1 MAEALSEPA
10 KTEGAGRFEESAA
23 RQRASL
29 VRRFRGP
36 IGASAMFVVIVTAW
50 HLTVANGLVSEIIL
64 PPPIQVARALIDTVT
79 ESFFYAHLWITTV
92 EVLLGFFIGSTIGFS
107 LGAALG
113 VSALLR
119 EVSYPYII
127 AFQGLPKV
135 VLAPVFITAF
145 GFGITSKVVMAIAI
159 CFFPVLINTM
169 AGLTSVDPDAR
180 RLLRSLNANEL
191 QMFTK
196 LALPHSLPLVFAGLK
211 TALTLA
217 LVGAIVGEFVGA
229 SEGIGVLLATFAY
242 QLQVARV
249 WALTII
255 LALLGVILFLVIE
268 WLDGKI
274 VFWRSE
280 RDISAG
286 A

>member
-1 MAEALSEPA
+1 MAETLSEPGR
-10 KTEGAGRFEESAA
+10 TELAEPSVA
-23 RQRASL
+23 RPPF

-36 IGASAMFVVIVTAW
+36 IGASALFVVMVTAW
-50 HLTVANGLVSEIIL
+50 HLAVANGLVSEIIL
-64 PPPIQVARALIDTVT
+64 PPPIEVAQALLDTVT
-79 ESFFYAHLWITTV
+79 EGFFYSHLWVTTF
-92 EVLLGFFIGSTIGFS
+92 EVLLGFFIGSAIGFS

-119 EVSYPYII
+119 EVSYPYVI

-145 GFGITSKVVMAIAI
+145 GFGVTSKVVMAVAI

-169 AGLTSVDPDAR
+169 AGLTSVDPEAR
-180 RLLRSLNANEL
+180 RLMRSLTANEWDV
-191 QMFTK
+191 FAK

-249 WALTII
+249 WALTVV

-268 WLDGKI
+268 WLDSKI

-280 RDISAG
+280 RDISAQ

>member
-1 MAEALSEPA
+1 MAKALSDP
-10 KTEGAGRFEESAA
+10 TETHATERSGPAA
-23 RQRASL
+23 RRPSA

-36 IGASAMFVVIVTAW
+36 IGAFASFVVLVVLW
-50 HLTVANGLVSEIIL
+50 HLAVTSGLVDEIIL
-64 PPPIQVARALIDTVT
+64 PPPLEVGQALIDTVT
-79 ESFFYAHLWITTV
+79 DGFFYSHLWITTY
-92 EVLLGFFIGSTIGFS
+92 EVLLGFFIGTAIGFS
-107 LGAALG
+107 LGAGLG
-113 VSALLR
+113 LSTLMR
-119 EVSYPYII
+119 EIAYPYVV

-145 GFGITSKVVMAIAI
+145 GFGVTSKVVMAIAI

-169 AGLTSVDPDAR
+169 AGLTTVDPEAK
-180 RLLRSLNANEL
+180 RLLRSLQASEW
-191 QMFTK
+191 QVFTK

-229 SEGIGVLLATFAY
+229 SEGLGVLLSTFAY

-255 LALLGVILFLVIE
+255 LALLGVILFLMIE
-268 WLDGKI
+268 WLDSKI
-274 VFWRSE
+274 VFWRAS
-280 RDISAG
+280 RDLSA
-286 A
+286 AA

>member
-1 MAEALSEPA
+1 MANTVVVPE
-10 KTEGAGRFEESAA
+10 TDQGAGDAA
-23 RQRASL
+23 TPGIPRPSFA
-29 VRRFRGP
+29 RRFRGP
-36 IGASAMFVVIVTAW
+36 IGAVLIFIVIVAVWQLATSAGW
-50 HLTVANGLVSEIIL
+50 VNPIIL
-64 PPPIQVARALIDTVT
+64 PPPFDVAEALVATLS
-79 ESFFYAHLWITTV
+79 EGFFYSHLWITTY
-92 EVLLGFFIGSTIGFS
+92 EVLVGFAVGSALGFS

-119 EVSYPYII
+119 EVTYPYIV

-145 GFGITSKVVMAIAI
+145 GFGVTSKIVMAIAI

-169 AGLTSVDPDAR
+169 AGLTSVDPEAK
-180 RLLRSLNANEL
+180 RLMRSLTAGEWHV
-191 QMFTK
+191 FTK
-196 LALPHSLPLVFAGLK
+196 LSLPHALPLVFAGLK

-229 SEGIGVLLATFAY
+229 SRGLGVLLGTFAY

-255 LALLGVILFLVIE
+255 LALLGVILFLLIE
-268 WLDGKI
+268 WVDAKV
-274 VFWRSE
+274 VFWR
-280 RDISAG
+280 RDRDLSAS